1 MQPKATI
8 SFAKRGLAGILL
20 IAVGLTLSIVF
31 NKHSAYTAEL
41 KQLMYP
47 LALVL
52 AVGGSSLLSS
62 YVQQRSF
69 KNMKTELLA
78 TGVLLA
84 TLVLVSLS
92 NT

>member
-8 SFAKRGLAGILL
+8 SFVKRGLSGLLL
-20 IAVGLTLSIVF
+20 IVVGLTLSIVF
-31 NKHSAYTAEL
+31 NKHSAYAAEL
-41 KQLMYP
+41 KRFLHP
-47 LALVL
+47 LALLL
-52 AVGGSSLLSS
+52 AVGGSSLVSS
-62 YVQQRSF
+62 YVRQRSF

-92 NT
+92 NG